1 LREHFIGLR
10 GDEGHVGS
18 GNLHFR
24 DLSNTHARDYDLLLL
39 RQQGGSKKY
48 DCDEES
54 FDHRIRTPF
63 AHRGAG
69 FGMNA

>member
-1 LREHFIGLR
+1 
-10 GDEGHVGS
+10 
-18 GNLHFR
+18 
-24 DLSNTHARDYDLLLL
+24 LL